1 MTRLSHPD
9 LHPLPEIPR
18 THLEIE
24 IEDPSSAAMS
34 NSESASQQS
43 VSPSPGGRSRYSQPN
58 LTSFLGPYTESRRA
72 DRRFRMSQ
80 PTLCPSNFPITLDCA
95 IGARQSFSSL
105 QEEERLNSKEPERGS
120 LISPRLSRVSR
131 SNIQSGRRE
140 RLSQPTLVTGDY
152 YPVTISQQRL
162 SQPTLGV
169 AERDLASFLRSPT
182 FAKQKRIPGFS
193 TSPQGTM
200 QHITKRERLSQL
212 DFGSV
217 ARYRVQK
224 DWSNYLVQFN
234 RDRFSIPELETKN
247 DLAAMAGT
255 PKQRFSLDSQLNPPS
270 GRRRSSLL
278 PIASSPVE
286 MSNQNK
292 LFGVPPNLRA
302 KSPTV
307 EGLENVLKITTTPIL
322 HPSDKNAIQYRK
334 NSTSLPITPPML
346 VLPKPPPRER
356 LSVPE
361 IRSASLRRLL
371 DPPIL
376 KQRHSIT
383 ACTTRQNSLSLA
395 LGKVAD
401 KNARMS
407 VTEEHSIVIET
418 FGKKEN
424 RGRKLLLGRKESADK
439 KDYFFKRDSIKNENT
454 VKEEPVHIQRH
465 FAYTYETE
473 TKFEGGRSTT
483 GLAKVNKVTI
493 PKKKYLESNFDENE
507 KVITTVIE
515 TECPLILSSPK
526 YTKKTHA
533 YASEPPKWMKKY
545 LTSDTSSK
553 TDKNSPTTDGKKVD
567 TNFTESTKKAPQ
579 WPRSTSTSLRNKK
592 GTKAPYIRLETADNY
607 ENSPTTVCQ
616 IVTANWPENSVLKN
630 NERRSDGDTDTD
642 SEPSTSI

>member
-9 LHPLPEIPR
+9 LHPLPENPR
-18 THLEIE
+18 THLEVE
-24 IEDPSSAAMS
+24 IEDSSCTAMS
-34 NSESASQQS
+34 NSETTSQQS
-43 VSPSPGGRSRYSQPN
+43 VSPSPGGGGGRSRHSQPN
-58 LTSFLGPYTESRRA
+58 LTSFLGPYTDSRRA

-80 PTLCPSNFPITLDCA
+80 PTLCPSSFPLALDCA

-105 QEEERLNSKEPERGS
+105 QEEDRLLTVKEPERGK
-120 LISPRLSRVSR
+120 LMSPRLSRVSR
-131 SNIQSGRRE
+131 SNIQGGRRE

-152 YPVTISQQRL
+152 YPVSISQQRL
-162 SQPTLGV
+162 SQPTLGI
-169 AERDLASFLRSPT
+169 ADRDLQSFLRSPT
-182 FAKQKRIPGFS
+182 FAKQKRFPAFTA
-193 TSPQGTM
+193 TSQGT
-200 QHITKRERLSQL
+200 HISKRERLSQL

-234 RDRFSIPELETKN
+234 RDRFSIPELETQN

-255 PKQRFSLDSQLNPPS
+255 PKQRFSLDSQLNPQT

-278 PIASSPVE
+278 PIASSPVD
-286 MSNQNK
+286 NVHQNK
-292 LFGVPPNLRA
+292 LFGTAQNLKA

-322 HPSDKNAIQYRK
+322 HPSDQKNIVPYRK
-334 NSTSLPITPPML
+334 HSANLPLSSPPML
-346 VLPKPPPRER
+346 ILPKPPPRER

-383 ACTTRQNSLSLA
+383 ACTLRQNSLSLA

-407 VTEEHSIVIET
+407 VSEEYTIESS
-418 FGKKEN
+418 GKKEN
-424 RGRKLLLGRKESADK
+424 RGRKLLLGRKESSEK
-439 KDYFFKRDSIKNENT
+439 KDYFLKRESTLKNENT

-545 LTSDTSSK
+545 LNGDTSPKNGK
-553 TDKNSPTTDGKKVD
+553 TSPILDIKKNDGILLKKTSMKN
-567 TNFTESTKKAPQ
+567 TNNS
-579 WPRSTSTSLRNKK
+579 SLRNKK
-592 GTKAPYIRLETADNY
+592 TKTPYIRLETADNY
-607 ENSPTTVCQ
+607 ENSSTVCE
-616 IVTANWPENSVLKN
+616 IVSTNWPENSSVLKNIN

>member
-24 IEDPSSAAMS
+24 IEDPSSTAMS

-162 SQPTLGV
+162 SQPSLGV
-169 AERDLASFLRSPT
+169 TERDLASFLRSPT

-193 TSPQGTM
+193 TSPLGTM
-200 QHITKRERLSQL
+200 QHISKRERLSQL

-278 PIASSPVE
+278 PIASSPIE

-292 LFGVPPNLRA
+292 LFGVPQNLKA

-322 HPSDKNAIQYRK
+322 HPSDKNVIPYRK
-334 NSTSLPITPPML
+334 NSTNLPITPPML
-346 VLPKPPPRER
+346 LLPKPPPRER

-439 KDYFFKRDSIKNENT
+439 KDFFSKRDSTKQNENT

-545 LTSDTSSK
+545 LTGDTSPK
-553 TDKNSPTTDGKKVD
+553 TDKNSPTSDGKKID
-567 TNFTESTKKAPQ
+567 TNFTENTKKAPQ

-607 ENSPTTVCQ
+607 ENSPTVCQ
-616 IVTANWPENSVLKN
+616 IVTANWPESSVLK